1 MTKFAKVLNRA
12 EFLEAAAKQ
21 VMEVAYAKVRY
32 DDEYLSYEDTEET
45 DHYND
50 EWLEAHLTPAGRE
63 LIDLARS
70 VAAEIENIL

>member
-21 VMEVAYAKVRY
+21 VMEVAYGKVRY
-32 DDEYLSYEDTEET
+32 DDEYLSYEDTEGI
-45 DHYND
+45 DRYND

>member
-1 MTKFAKVLNRA
+1 MTKFAKVTNRV

-21 VMEVAYAKVRY
+21 VMEAAYAKVRY

-45 DHYND
+45 DCYNN
-50 EWLEAHLTPAGRE
+50 EWLGAHLSPAGRE

-70 VAAEIENIL
+70 VASEIENIL

>member
-1 MTKFAKVLNRA
+1 MTMFAKVANRA

-32 DDEYLSYEDTEET
+32 DDKYLHYEYTEET
-45 DHYND
+45 NRYND
-50 EWLEAHLTPAGRE
+50 EWLEAHLSPAGRE

-70 VAAEIENIL
+70 VASEIENIL